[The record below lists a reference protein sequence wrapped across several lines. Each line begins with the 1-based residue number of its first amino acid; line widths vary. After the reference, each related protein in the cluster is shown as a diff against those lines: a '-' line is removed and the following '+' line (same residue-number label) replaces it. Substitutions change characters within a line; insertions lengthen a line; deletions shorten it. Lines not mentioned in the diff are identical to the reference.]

1 MSAELQFLFSA
12 LTAWTNINMLEYIY
26 EETVWQKLKSES
38 RPILLY
44 GMGNGADMII
54 ERLNSFGIEYK
65 DVYASDE
72 FVRGHYFHGKKV
84 LKYSEAEEKYGNFV
98 SLMTFAVKDDK
109 TINRVYEMSK
119 KQPLYSLTVPVA
131 GDGLFTKEFVKDN
144 EEKFDKAFSMLA
156 DDKSRETYINLLNFK
171 ISGKLEYLIPS
182 FSEKHEVYEN
192 ILKPDKDEII
202 ADLGAYNGDTVEE
215 FLNATHGKTQKIYA
229 LEPDKKNFL
238 KLQRNT
244 EKYDFV
250 KAYNVAAYREDT
262 VLKFRKSAGR
272 QSKLSDDGEEIQALK
287 IDSLIKEKI
296 SLLKMD
302 IEGSELDAIKGA
314 ENTIRTYK
322 PKLYICAY
330 HRNDDMFSIPLAINE
345 IRNDYKFY
353 FRQHKYIPAWES
365 NFYAI

>member
-1 MSAELQFLFSA
+1 MFSA

-54 ERLNSFGIEYK
+54 EKLNSFGIEYK

-72 FVRGHYFHGKKV
+72 FVRGHHFHGKKV
-84 LKYSEAEEKYGNFV
+84 LKYSEAEEKYGDFV
-98 SLMTFAVKDDK
+98 SLMTFAVKDDT
-109 TINRVYEMSK
+109 TINRVYEMSRK
-119 KQPLYSLTVPVA
+119 HPLYSLTVPVA
-131 GDGLFTKEFVKDN
+131 GDGLFTKEFVKEN
-144 EEKFDKAFSMLA
+144 EEKFNKAFSLLA

-182 FSEKHEVYEN
+182 FSEKNEVYEN
-192 ILKPDKDEII
+192 ILKINESEVI

-215 FLNATHGKTQKIYA
+215 FVLASGGGVKKIYA
-229 LEPDKKNFL
+229 LEPDRKNFA
-238 KLQRNT
+238 KLVRNT

-250 KAYNVAAYREDT
+250 ESFNVAAYKEDT
-262 VLKFRKSAGR
+262 VLKFKKAAGR
-272 QSKLSDDGEEIQALK
+272 QSKISDDGEEIQAAK
-287 IDSLIKEKI
+287 IDTLIKEKI

-302 IEGSELDAIKGA
+302 IEGSEIDAIKGA
-314 ENTIRTYK
+314 ENTIRTQK

-330 HRNDDMFSIPLAINE
+330 HRNEDMFSIPLAINE
-345 IRNDYKFY
+345 IRDDYKFY

-365 NFYAI
+365 NFYAL

>member
-1 MSAELQFLFSA
+1 MIER
-12 LTAWTNINMLEYIY
+12 IH
-26 EETVWQKLKSES
+26 EETVWLSLKAES

-54 ERLNSFGIEYK
+54 ERLNQFGIEYK
-65 DVYASDE
+65 DVFASDE

-84 LKYSEAEEKYGNFV
+84 LKYSEAEEKYGDFV
-98 SLMTFAVKDDK
+98 SLMTFAVKDDA
-109 TINRVYEMSK
+109 TINRVWDMSK
-119 KQPLYSLTVPVA
+119 KHTLYSLTVPVA
-131 GDGLFTKEFVKDN
+131 GNGLFTREFV
-144 EEKFDKAFSMLA
+144 EENDSKFEKAFSMLA
-156 DDKSRETYINLLNFK
+156 DEKSRETYVNLINFK
-171 ISGKLEYLIPS
+171 ISGKLDYLIPC

-192 ILKPDKDEII
+192 ILRPEKDEVI

-215 FLNATHGKTQKIYA
+215 FLKAARGQVKKIFA
-229 LEPDKKNFL
+229 LEPDKKNFA
-238 KLQRNT
+238 KLMKNT
-244 EKYDFV
+244 SDLDFV
-250 KAYNVAAYREDT
+250 EALNVAAYKEDT
-262 VLKFRKSAGR
+262 FLNFKKSAGR
-272 QSKLSDDGEEIQALK
+272 QSKIDENGEKIQAIR
-287 IDSLIKEKI
+287 IDSLTDEKI

-314 ENTIRTYK
+314 ENTILNNK

-330 HRNDDMFSIPLAINE
+330 HRNEDMFSIPLAIAE